1 MKGPDSALVILT
13 HTLARASFLSFQ
25 FGVYI
30 VVQTARPQVKRTK
43 VSSVLPAQAIGYQE
57 RILSLLRGAGT
68 ADPSAEA
75 ENSRATLIPGSG
87 F

>member
-43 VSSVLPAQAIGYQE
+43 VSSVLPAQAISYQE
-57 RILSLLRGAGT
+57 RILSLLRGAEGG
-68 ADPSAEA
+68 DC
-75 ENSRATLIPGSG
+75 
-87 F
+87 

>member
-1 MKGPDSALVILT
+1 MKGPNSALVILT
-13 HTLARASFLSFQ
+13 HTLARASFLAFQ

-57 RILSLLRGAGT
+57 RILSLLRGAEGG
-68 ADPSAEA
+68 DC
-75 ENSRATLIPGSG
+75 
-87 F
+87 

>member
-30 VVQTARPQVKRTK
+30 VVQTACPQVKRTK

-57 RILSLLRGAGT
+57 RILSLLRGAGGGGRGLLT
-68 ADPSAEA
+68 PRLKQRTPE
-75 ENSRATLIPGSG
+75 LP
-87 F
+87 